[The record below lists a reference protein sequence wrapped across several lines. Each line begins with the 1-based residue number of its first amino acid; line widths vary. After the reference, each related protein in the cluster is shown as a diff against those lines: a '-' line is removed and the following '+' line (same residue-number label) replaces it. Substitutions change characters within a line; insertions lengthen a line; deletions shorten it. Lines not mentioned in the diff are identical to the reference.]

1 MNNLTEK
8 LAFSVPIT
16 RDWYQLAETFSREQ
30 HEPDKAQDVYLNT
43 LAVYAVNF
51 YLQQCLEVETDLPA
65 SDSSNPA
72 LRSLMN
78 VSDLMVKGWGKLEC
92 RPVLPGDQVCDIP
105 PESRQDRVGYVVVE
119 INQPSNQAKLLGFA
133 KTALGGSLEI
143 SKIQSLEQLINQL
156 PEQLPELESN
166 VVKLLEWLKGNFE
179 LGWQSVNDLLSPQ
192 QLRPA
197 FRNTEYQQQRA
208 KPIDLFDLG
217 LELAGNPVVL
227 IITVGKID
235 KETASVRAQVY
246 PRGETLTLPANLK
259 LSVLTA
265 TGDIFTE
272 VTARSND
279 EFIQYQFNAQQGD
292 DFGIQVSLGE
302 ASVTERF
309 QV

>member
-1 MNNLTEK
+1 MNNLTKK
-8 LAFSVPIT
+8 LSFSVPIT

-51 YLQQCLEVETDLPA
+51 YLQKCLEVETDLPA

-78 VSDLMVKGWGKLEC
+78 VSDLMVKDWGKLEC
-92 RPVLPGDQVCDIP
+92 RPVLPGDLVCHIP

-119 INQPSNQAKLLGFA
+119 INQASNQAKLLGFS
-133 KTALGGSLEI
+133 KTALVGSLEI

-156 PEQLPELESN
+156 PELESN
-166 VVKLLEWLKGNFE
+166 VVNLVEWFKGNFQVD
-179 LGWQSVNDLLSPQ
+179 WQSVSDLLSP

-246 PRGETLTLPANLK
+246 PNGEALTLPPNLK
-259 LSVLTA
+259 LSILTA
-265 TGDIFTE
+265 TGEVFTE

-292 DFGIQVSLGE
+292 DFGIKVSLGE

>member
-1 MNNLTEK
+1 MNDLTEK

-16 RDWYQLAETFSREQ
+16 RDWDQVAKTFSREQ

-51 YLQQCLEVETDLPA
+51 YLQCLEVETDLAA
-65 SDSSNPA
+65 SDSTNPA

-78 VSDLMVKGWGKLEC
+78 VSDLMVKDWGKLEC
-92 RPVLPGDQVCDIP
+92 RPVLPGDIVCHIP

-133 KTALGGSLEI
+133 KTAVEGSLEI
-143 SKIQSLEQLINQL
+143 SKIQSLEQLINEL
-156 PEQLPELESN
+156 PEPESD
-166 VVKLLEWLKGNFE
+166 VVNLREWLKGNFQVD
-179 LGWQSVNDLLSPQ
+179 WQSVSDLLSPQ

-217 LELAGNPVVL
+217 LEIAGNPVVL

-246 PRGETLTLPANLK
+246 PNGEALTLPPNLK

-279 EFIQYQFNAQQGD
+279 EFIQYQFNAQRGD
-292 DFGIQVSLGE
+292 DFGIKVSLGE

>member
-51 YLQQCLEVETDLPA
+51 YLQCLEVETDLPA

-78 VSDLMVKGWGKLEC
+78 VSDLMVKDWGKLEC

-105 PESRQDRVGYVVVE
+105 PESLQDRVGYVVVE
-119 INQPSNQAKLLGFA
+119 INQASNQAKLLGFA

-156 PEQLPELESN
+156 PELESN
-166 VVKLLEWLKGNFE
+166 IIELQEWLKV
-179 LGWQSVNDLLSPQ
+179 S
-192 QLRPA
+192 
-197 FRNTEYQQQRA
+197 
-208 KPIDLFDLG
+208 
-217 LELAGNPVVL
+217 LELARKNKL
-227 IITVGKID
+227 ISDLKKIIQDFPEYDEILELLIEKIEEGK
-235 KETASVRAQVY
+235 EAQIIVNIHML
-246 PRGETLTLPANLK
+246 E
-259 LSVLTA
+259 
-265 TGDIFTE
+265 
-272 VTARSND
+272 D
-279 EFIQYQFNAQQGD
+279 EYDEG
-292 DFGIQVSLGE
+292 
-302 ASVTERF
+302 
-309 QV
+309 

>member
-8 LAFSVPIT
+8 LTFSVPLT

-51 YLQQCLEVETDLPA
+51 YLQCMEVETDLPA

-92 RPVLPGDQVCDIP
+92 RPVLPGDLVCDIP

-119 INQPSNQAKLLGFA
+119 IHKPSNQAKLLGFS
-133 KTALGGSLEI
+133 KTAVEGSLDI
-143 SKIQSLEQLINQL
+143 SKIESLEQLINQL
-156 PEQLPELESN
+156 PEPLPELESN

-179 LGWQSVNDLLSPQ
+179 VGWQSVSDLLSPK
-192 QLRPA
+192 LRPA
-197 FRNTEYQQQRA
+197 FRNTEDQQERA
-208 KPIDLFDLG
+208 KLIDLFDLG

-227 IITVGKID
+227 IITIRKID
-235 KETASVRAQVY
+235 KETASVRAQIY
-246 PRGETLTLPANLK
+246 PKGEALTLPPNLK

-292 DFGIQVSLGE
+292 NFGIQVSLGE